1 MPVPTDSPSREL
13 DLALARVAQADRQ
26 LVTAAEQSYRRA
38 RSAAVAGA
46 VTMGIGAALIG
57 TLAGSTG
64 RRRLVSGVLGV
75 ALPFVASAVADVVGQ
90 IGKSQLN
97 EEKQNDSNGAE
108 NRGSARGRAA
118 AGSLLRAA
126 READA

>member
-97 EEKQNDSNGAE
+97 EEKAE
-108 NRGSARGRAA
+108 
-118 AGSLLRAA
+118 
-126 READA
+126 